1 MNELLVKSVRRWL
14 KPCCCQNPL
23 IIIIQR
29 ILTCSILLN
38 TNKGWEHTFSL
49 LWICL
54 KCTWARPVHMSM
66 NGKGCKIVFWSGQIR
81 EISGFVVSELVGGSH
96 EQESKPLKRVH
107 QIKLLIMFSTIF
119 FTNICNNILVS
130 FFFNWQLLAIKLVKT
145 IFVVWS
151 DEPITNHHDHK
162 DRILLTLAQ
171 KSWTKT
177 VLSLLPLT
185 ILRAFCWMQTIWLLC
200 EGTAWYFLILT
211 QPGTGVA
218 GLAISIS
225 QKCK

>member
-1 MNELLVKSVRRWL
+1 MQQAIQKLHILNLWNFRIRSFRIGWWIPWAINELIR
-14 KPCCCQNPL
+14 
-23 IIIIQR
+23 
-29 ILTCSILLN
+29 SIF
-38 TNKGWEHTFSL
+38 KKYFCP
-49 LWICL
+49 I
-54 KCTWARPVHMSM
+54 R
-66 NGKGCKIVFWSGQIR
+66 VF
-81 EISGFVVSELVGGSH
+81 
-96 EQESKPLKRVH
+96 
-107 QIKLLIMFSTIF
+107 
-119 FTNICNNILVS
+119 
-130 FFFNWQLLAIKLVKT
+130 FFFNWQLLAKKLVKI
-145 IFVVWS
+145 IFVLWS

-185 ILRAFCWMQTIWLLC
+185 ILRAFCWIQTIWLLC

-225 QKCK
+225 QKCR